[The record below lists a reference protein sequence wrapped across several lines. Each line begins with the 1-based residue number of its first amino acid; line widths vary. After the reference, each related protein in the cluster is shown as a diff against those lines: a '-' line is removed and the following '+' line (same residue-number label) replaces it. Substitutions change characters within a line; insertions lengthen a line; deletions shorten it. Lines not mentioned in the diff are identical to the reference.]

1 MYRRRIRNKGHT
13 MLDIET
19 LQKAMTGERGLD
31 AYLRK
36 LFITSLSEYPDLK
49 VVGRKPLLTNDFYR
63 AFITKHK
70 FNESND
76 GRKCSKFF
84 KRLQKL
90 EIIHSRSASFPK
102 KLSIVSINPNFRALH
117 KVSLS
122 HLDKFEDAKQNL
134 LFSENLSGQE
144 RAYSFLRFF
153 NPVPLYPNELKRI
166 RANDIIFINND
177 AYIYLERD
185 SIAVSKISSYRLIP
199 VQDEN
204 IVSDLQ
210 RLCVTNEGGY
220 IFESVKECEKAAQL
234 FKKEELGSLS
244 LVDIHMTGIN
254 TTLFKSSPLY
264 TTLLH
269 SGNAISPLT
278 LAEMN
283 ALHPY
288 CVPSNLMEK
297 EKKRILRSLERPE
310 RDEDTKESESELF
323 SIRQLPKL
331 QKLLKTK
338 SVSEFRR
345 KIKGAKSELKKL
357 IESDEA
363 TEHIQL
369 ICSYILYLL
378 ERFEKKEKMAA
389 STVKGYVGLL
399 EKHLFSKVEDL
410 NAVETYEIND
420 ILSKLERLQYK
431 RKSIRKTRAL
441 IHSFFSFHNKKHSL
455 QIANISSYPKSLIFS
470 QELDAILSYIDQ
482 SVTEEALRFG
492 KRYKFKVLQSQTMI
506 LIGFYTGIRKNEL
519 RSRLLKDIYIYDN
532 ILYVD
537 VNKEGLKKLGLNLKT
552 TNAKRRIAAKIENE
566 EHLSIIK
573 RFLDVRSTIKNKSP
587 FVFLRISEDNTIRSK
602 AVDES
607 VFDEITLILQSFT
620 GRYVSFHS
628 LRHSYATYEVFK
640 TLRSP
645 SSDPYRLLDLS
656 LRMGHESPET
666 TLKVYTHRSVLE
678 LGDV

>member
-1 MYRRRIRNKGHT
+1 
-13 MLDIET
+13 MLDIEA
-19 LQKAMTGERGLD
+19 LQKAMTGERGLE

-36 LFITSLSEYPDLK
+36 LFIPFLSEYPDLK
-49 VVGRKPLLTNDFYR
+49 VVGGKPLLTNDFYR
-63 AFITKHK
+63 AFIKK
-70 FNESND
+70 YKLNKSDD

-90 EIIHSRSASFPK
+90 GIIHSRSASFPK
-102 KLSIVSINPNFRALH
+102 NLSIVSINPNFRALH
-117 KVSLS
+117 KASLS
-122 HLDKFEDAKQNL
+122 HLDKYEDAKQNL
-134 LFSENLSGQE
+134 LLAEDVGGQE
-144 RAYSFLRFF
+144 RTYIFLRFF

-166 RANDIIFINND
+166 RTNDIIFTNKG

-185 SIAVSKISSYRLIP
+185 SIAVSAISSYRLIP
-199 VQDEN
+199 VRDKN

-210 RLCVTNEGGY
+210 RLCVANEGGN
-220 IFESVKECEKAAQL
+220 IFESVEECEKAAQL
-234 FKKEELGSLS
+234 FKKKEFGSLS
-244 LVDIHMTGIN
+244 LADIHMTGVN
-254 TTLFKSSPLY
+254 ATLFKSSPLY

-278 LAEMN
+278 LAELD
-283 ALHPY
+283 ALYPGY
-288 CVPSNLMEK
+288 VPSNLIEE

-310 RDEDTKESESELF
+310 SDEDTKESESELF

-338 SVSEFRR
+338 SVFEFRR

-363 TEHIQL
+363 TEHIKL

-410 NAVETYEIND
+410 SAVETYEIND

-441 IHSFFSFHNKKHSL
+441 IHSFFSFHNKKHTL
-455 QIANISSYPKSLIFS
+455 QVANISSYPKSLIFS
-470 QELDAILSYIDQ
+470 DELDDILSCIDR
-482 SVTEEALRFG
+482 SVTEEALRLG
-492 KRYKFKVLQSQTMI
+492 KRYEFKVLQLKTI
-506 LIGFYTGIRKNEL
+506 VLLGFYTGLRKNEL
-519 RSRLLKDIYIYDN
+519 RSRLLKDIYIYNDV
-532 ILYVD
+532 LYVD

-552 TNAKRRIAAKIENE
+552 TNAKRRIAAKIENK

-573 RFLDVRSTIKNKSP
+573 RFLDLRSTIKNKSP

-628 LRHSYATYEVFK
+628 LRHSYATYEVLK
-640 TLRSP
+640 TLQSP

-656 LRMGHESPET
+656 LRMGHETPET
-666 TLKVYTHRSVLE
+666 TLKVYTHQSVLE
-678 LGDV
+678 LGGALWQ